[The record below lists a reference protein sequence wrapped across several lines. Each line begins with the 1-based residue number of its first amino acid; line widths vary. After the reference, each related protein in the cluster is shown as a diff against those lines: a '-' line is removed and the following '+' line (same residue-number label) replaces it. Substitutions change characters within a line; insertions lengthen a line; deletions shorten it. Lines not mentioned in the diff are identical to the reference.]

1 MNINFIN
8 KTVLVTGG
16 SRGIG
21 KQIVEDMVQLGAN
34 VITTSTTFQQSDHP
48 NVKYCCVDFRDEES
62 TKEFLEYISGIDI
75 DVCVN
80 NAGINKID
88 SILDVKISDWNDI
101 LEVNLSAPFKVIQA
115 VSKRMITRRY
125 GRIINV
131 ASIWGNISI
140 AKRACYSSTKFGL
153 RGLTLAV
160 AAELAE
166 HNVLANTISPG
177 FTLTDLTRKVLG
189 QSKIYEMSKKIPM
202 KRLAHPSEISKVV
215 LFLASDMNSYISGQ
229 DIVVDGGFINV

>member
-1 MNINFIN
+1 MNINFVN

-21 KQIVEDMVQLGAN
+21 KQIVEDFSRLGAR
-34 VITTSTTFQQSDHP
+34 VITTSTNFQEARHP
-48 NVKYCCVDFRDEES
+48 NIEYCCVDFRDKES
-62 TKEFLEYISGIDI
+62 TKDFLDYISSVNIDI
-75 DVCVN
+75 CIN
-80 NAGINKID
+80 NAGINKVD
-88 SILDVKISDWNDI
+88 SILDVKINDWDDI
-101 LEVNLSAPFKVIQA
+101 LKVNLSAPFKIIQT
-115 VSKRMITRRY
+115 VSKRMVAKRY
-125 GRIINV
+125 GRIVNI

-166 HNVLANTISPG
+166 HNVLVNTISPG

-189 QSKIYEMSKKIPM
+189 QEKIYEMSDKIPM
-202 KRLAHPSEISKVV
+202 KRMAEPSEISKVV
-215 LFLASDMNSYISGQ
+215 LFLASDLNSYISGQ